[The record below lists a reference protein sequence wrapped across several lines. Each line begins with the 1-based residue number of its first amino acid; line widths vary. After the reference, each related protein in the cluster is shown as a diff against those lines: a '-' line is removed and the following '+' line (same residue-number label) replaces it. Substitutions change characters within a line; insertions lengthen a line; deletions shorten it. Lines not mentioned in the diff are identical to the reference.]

1 VSQDKKRPPGD
12 DPSKLSKKQLD
23 DFLSSGDDDKDP
35 KDRRIGNTM
44 KMEEV
49 DLPDEIVKT
58 LKLPALDVPTTHSSQ
73 LDIKVRPQTEKIVP
87 QGVPGSRAGT
97 RRAPT
102 PAAAPPPP
110 PPPTVLPGAATAEIK
125 PEDNPIANRAIPDTA
140 ELAAKNNPFARK
152 KSPNESER
160 GSPNQSARR
169 GPNESARRAPNEAE
183 RRPTWRLPVQED
195 PDEKG
200 KVSTWELPRE
210 EIEKAR
216 AQAAAMPITTEKI
229 GSGNTTVGVN
239 AGRVEESVQKKAP
252 EPRRLREPGWARF
265 GQISGTDRGA
275 PHGELRPGTRVGPMK
290 LDAVVARGEGFTRY
304 AGTDPD
310 GQPVLVEVASVSP
323 AIDTLAF
330 VKAAQLAARI
340 EDARL
345 VRLVDAGEDRGL
357 LYTVYDGY
365 RWRTAEEQL
374 ARLRPKAERAARI
387 VRDAALGLTA
397 AHGAVL
403 AHGSLSAIDVLV
415 DDAGRARVVGLG
427 RPRPLD
433 DPKGTATPLARAT
446 TFAAPERDPA
456 EPAPPGDQWALG
468 VLLHSLVALEPPV
481 RGGPFLRD
489 ATLACPPALEA
500 IVARA
505 MEEKPERRYSS
516 LAALAADLERFL
528 AGAAIEAAPVPRGA
542 RLRRTL
548 ARRKAALA
556 GALVALTLSVVGAP
570 LLARPS
576 AAARLAREKA
586 AVVEELLRKN
596 DPVKAEEVWR
606 AANAEAPREPELGR
620 LEARVLEASRQAKE
634 RTLAATRSQLAQD
647 LASRA
652 AVALARASELH
663 RAAEDAQKERRLLDP
678 RTGAVRPASWGKVEL
693 RRVRAMLDA
702 ERAEGEAFGLLVRAS
717 ALDPAGTA
725 TRQLEDLE
733 RARLAAATPTREAA
747 ELAFL
752 AAAAPGVA
760 LPRGRVSIR
769 STPGGAEVFLERY
782 EERGPFLVPRPFDP
796 DRPDDAALVVGPA
809 KQRTPVSFE
818 LPPGSYRARVRLKG
832 YRTARVPF
840 VIGVSGASPADLVPE
855 LLEDVPEN
863 EGWVAIAGGQ
873 VSSPELGVRDVPA
886 FVLTEGELV
895 APGTSR
901 PLEIASL
908 ADALAQQT
916 RGAQLL
922 LPEEL
927 ERAFRGA
934 DWRRYPWGNGFDLGI
949 VVRRDPPELTDAG
962 SNELD
967 LSPFGVRDLAGSLRE
982 LCRRGEGYAVAGGSY
997 QGVDP
1002 SDFDLH
1008 FERVDPEKKLTGVGV
1023 RLARPRR

>member
-1 VSQDKKRPPGD
+1 
-12 DPSKLSKKQLD
+12 
-23 DFLSSGDDDKDP
+23 
-35 KDRRIGNTM
+35 
-44 KMEEV
+44 
-49 DLPDEIVKT
+49 
-58 LKLPALDVPTTHSSQ
+58 
-73 LDIKVRPQTEKIVP
+73 
-87 QGVPGSRAGT
+87 
-97 RRAPT
+97 
-102 PAAAPPPP
+102 
-110 PPPTVLPGAATAEIK
+110 
-125 PEDNPIANRAIPDTA
+125 
-140 ELAAKNNPFARK
+140 
-152 KSPNESER
+152 
-160 GSPNQSARR
+160 
-169 GPNESARRAPNEAE
+169 
-183 RRPTWRLPVQED
+183 
-195 PDEKG
+195 
-200 KVSTWELPRE
+200 
-210 EIEKAR
+210 
-216 AQAAAMPITTEKI
+216 
-229 GSGNTTVGVN
+229 
-239 AGRVEESVQKKAP
+239 
-252 EPRRLREPGWARF
+252 
-265 GQISGTDRGA
+265 
-275 PHGELRPGTRVGPMK
+275 
-290 LDAVVARGEGFTRY
+290 GFTRY
-304 AGTDPD
+304 VGTDPD

-330 VKAAQLAARI
+330 VKSAQLAARI

-345 VRLVDAGEDRGL
+345 VRLVDAGEERGL

-415 DDAGRARVVGLG
+415 DDSGRARVVGLG

-433 DPKGTATPLARAT
+433 DPKGTATPLARAS
-446 TFAAPERDPA
+446 TFAAPERDPKESLA
-456 EPAPPGDQWALG
+456 PADQWALG
-468 VLLHSLVALEPPV
+468 ALLYSLVALEPPR

-528 AGAAIEAAPVPRGA
+528 AGAAIEAAPVPRRA
-542 RLRRTL
+542 RLERTL
-548 ARRKAALA
+548 ARRKVALA
-556 GALVALTLSVVGAP
+556 GSVLALAVAVVGAP

-596 DPVKAEEVWR
+596 DAVKAEEVWR
-606 AANAEAPREPELGR
+606 AASAEAPREPELGR
-620 LEARVLEASRQAKE
+620 LEARVLEASRQA
-634 RTLAATRSQLAQD
+634 RDRSLAASRSQLAQD

-652 AVALARASELH
+652 VAAIGRAAELH
-663 RAAEDAQKERRLLDP
+663 RAAEDALKERRLLDP

-693 RRVRAMLDA
+693 RRLRAMLDA

-717 ALDPAGTA
+717 ALDPAGPA
-725 TRQLEDLE
+725 THQLEGLE
-733 RARLAAATPTREAA
+733 RARLAAATPGRDSA

-752 AAAAPGVA
+752 AAAAPGVD

-796 DRPDDAALVVGPA
+796 DRPDDAALVVGPV

-832 YRTARVPF
+832 YRTARLPF
-840 VIGVSGASPADLVPE
+840 VIGVDARPVDLIAE

-863 EGWVAIAGGQ
+863 EGWVAIAGGP
-873 VSSPELGVRDVPA
+873 VSSSELGVRDVPA
-886 FVLTEGELV
+886 FVLAETELV
-895 APGTSR
+895 AAGTRR
-901 PLEIASL
+901 PMEVASL

-916 RGAQLL
+916 RGAQLA

-927 ERAFRGA
+927 EKAFRGA
-934 DWRRYPWGNGFDLGI
+934 DSRRYPWGNGFDLGI
-949 VVRRDPPELTDAG
+949 VVRRDPPELGDAG
-962 SNELD
+962 ANELD
-967 LSPFGVRDLAGSLRE
+967 LSPYGVRDLAGSLRE
-982 LCRRGEGYAVAGGSY
+982 LCRRGEGYVVAGGSY

-1002 SDFDLH
+1002 SDFELR